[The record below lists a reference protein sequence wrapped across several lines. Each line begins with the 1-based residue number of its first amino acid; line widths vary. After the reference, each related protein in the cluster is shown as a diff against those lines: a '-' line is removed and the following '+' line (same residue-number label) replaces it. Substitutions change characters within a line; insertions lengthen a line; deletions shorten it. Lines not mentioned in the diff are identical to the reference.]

1 MWDSCNCTP
10 SSQPCL
16 TGSLLSTQTSVS
28 LIKARADCTQALQL
42 LTCSSLPSLT
52 HLNEPQRGQ
61 PCIALITQTLRLR
74 AAGPPARQQSDIR
87 DSPPPKKRLLRCK
100 ERDGPS
106 HCCCSSHVGCT
117 ERKELG
123 PLPTQ
128 GSVACPVDLTHLSL
142 AAKHSFDPTDRRG
155 EYFSSSSPT
164 ANRS

>member
-87 DSPPPKKRLLRCK
+87 DFPPPQKKAVEVQRKGWTISLLLLIPRGMHREEGAHSRAWSQANAGPPPNPRLCSLSC
-100 ERDGPS
+100 GS
-106 HCCCSSHVGCT
+106 HT
-117 ERKELG
+117 
-123 PLPTQ
+123 PLPRSQTQ
-128 GSVACPVDLTHLSL
+128 L
-142 AAKHSFDPTDRRG
+142 
-155 EYFSSSSPT
+155 
-164 ANRS
+164 